1 MQLTFVALMG
11 CLRFLHKVT
20 APGPK
25 ENKKEK
31 RDGGREGEERTLEG
45 RGEKQRRG
53 DTMIQVSDP
62 QRPEETKLQQGRNH
76 ITVGP

>member
-11 CLRFLHKVT
+11 CLRFLHKLT

-25 ENKKEK
+25 ENRKK

-45 RGEKQRRG
+45 RREKEIVRLKDRWL
-53 DTMIQVSDP
+53 TP
-62 QRPEETKLQQGRNH
+62 PLTPP
-76 ITVGP
+76 T

>member
-25 ENKKEK
+25 EKRKK

-45 RGEKQRRG
+45 RGEKERG
-53 DTMIQVSDP
+53 
-62 QRPEETKLQQGRNH
+62 GRNWKKL
-76 ITVGP
+76 

>member
-25 ENKKEK
+25 EKRKK
-31 RDGGREGEERTLEG
+31 RDGGREGEERTLEV
-45 RGEKQRRG
+45 RGEKERRG
-53 DTMIQVSDP
+53 DTMKQVSDP
-62 QRPEETKLQQGRNH
+62 QRT
-76 ITVGP
+76 

>member
-20 APGPK
+20 APGAK
-25 ENKKEK
+25 EKRKK

-45 RGEKQRRG
+45 RGEKERRG
-53 DTMIQVSDP
+53 DTMKQVSDP
-62 QRPEETKLQQGRNH
+62 QRT
-76 ITVGP
+76 

>member
-11 CLRFLHKVT
+11 CLRFLHKLT

-25 ENKKEK
+25 EKRKK

-45 RGEKQRRG
+45 RGEKERRG

-62 QRPEETKLQQGRNH
+62 QRT
-76 ITVGP
+76 

>member
-11 CLRFLHKVT
+11 CLRFLHKLT

-25 ENKKEK
+25 EKRKK
-31 RDGGREGEERTLEG
+31 RDGGRGGDERTLEG
-45 RGEKQRRG
+45 RGEKERRG

-62 QRPEETKLQQGRNH
+62 QRT
-76 ITVGP
+76 

>member
-25 ENKKEK
+25 EQRKK

-45 RGEKQRRG
+45 RGEKERRG
-53 DTMIQVSDP
+53 DTMKQVSDP
-62 QRPEETKLQQGRNH
+62 QRT
-76 ITVGP
+76 

>member
-1 MQLTFVALMG
+1 MG

-25 ENKKEK
+25 EKRKK

-45 RGEKQRRG
+45 RGEKERRG
-53 DTMIQVSDP
+53 DTMKQVSDP
-62 QRPEETKLQQGRNH
+62 QRT
-76 ITVGP
+76 